1 MIWIFISR
9 FLLIGIGVI
18 IGITLMCLL
27 QVSKQADE
35 QLEHMKVRND
45 E

>member
-1 MIWIFISR
+1 MMWIFISR

-18 IGITLMCLL
+18 FGITLMCLL

-35 QLEHMKVRND
+35 QLENMKVRND